1 MFLHSQSISCDISW
15 ARMTVVLPVPHTRRG
30 WYSCLLPGVA
40 TVLPGG
46 WQRRRCSPA
55 QPSQQHPQNL
65 LPGGLSPERHRRAS
79 VLRHRGACTE
89 EGKEGRAP
97 SACPFFPPLSQAVS
111 WGRRGEVPCPGAAQ
125 KKQLVMMV
133 STSSFQTEKPQ

>member
-89 EGKEGRAP
+89 EGKGSLSLPFLPPSESGCLLEQEG
-97 SACPFFPPLSQAVS
+97 
-111 WGRRGEVPCPGAAQ
+111 GGALPRCSPEETTCDDGQ
-125 KKQLVMMV
+125 HQFL
-133 STSSFQTEKPQ
+133 PD